1 MTKFKGVFWMGFT
14 VVMLP
19 VALIL
24 MMVTLTLISPNK
36 KTSSEVITYYDTV
49 KVKQKVIVYDTVKV
63 IKEIKESKKRKSDT
77 TNVVKDTIK

>member
-1 MTKFKGVFWMGFT
+1 MGFT

-19 VALIL
+19 IALVL
-24 MMVTLTLISPNK
+24 MMFTLTLISPK
-36 KTSSEVITYYDTV
+36 KDNSPEVKTYYDTV